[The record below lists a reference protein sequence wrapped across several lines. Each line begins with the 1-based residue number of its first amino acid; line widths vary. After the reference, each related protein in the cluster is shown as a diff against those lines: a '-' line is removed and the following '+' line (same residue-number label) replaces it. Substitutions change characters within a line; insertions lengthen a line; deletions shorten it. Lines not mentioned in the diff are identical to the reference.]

1 MFGYRDDELNARWVQ
16 LGVFSPINRL
26 HSTDN
31 PFNGKEPWKYNKTV
45 EAVMKDFL
53 KLRHGLVPYLYT
65 MNRRAS
71 RDNEPLVQPMYYLEP
86 EREEAYQV
94 PNNFYFGTELM
105 VSPVTEKM
113 DPEVLMGKAK
123 TWIPEGVWYDFFSG
137 RRYTGGRMVNLWR
150 SIEEMPVLAREG
162 AVIPLKDME
171 IFDNSTD
178 NPENM
183 EVRIFP
189 GKEGSFTLWEDEGD
203 TAEDLDE
210 NWVSTVMKKEQVQ
223 DLDRFVVESP
233 RGNLS
238 VLPEKRS
245 WKFCFFHMKANIVNV
260 LVDGQEVNAQA
271 MWKKEIN
278 GMEVVLKD
286 VPVSAKIEVV
296 FQNPVEEYEENL
308 AEVVYPI
315 LERAQVSYDLKSK
328 LYGVIEEQGRNA
340 VATLAS
346 MNLKESLFGV
356 LCEILTA

>member
-1 MFGYRDDELNARWVQ
+1 
-16 LGVFSPINRL
+16 
-26 HSTDN
+26 
-31 PFNGKEPWKYNKTV
+31 
-45 EAVMKDFL
+45 
-53 KLRHGLVPYLYT
+53 
-65 MNRRAS
+65 
-71 RDNEPLVQPMYYLEP
+71 
-86 EREEAYQV
+86 
-94 PNNFYFGTELM
+94 
-105 VSPVTEKM
+105 
-113 DPEVLMGKAK
+113 
-123 TWIPEGVWYDFFSG
+123 
-137 RRYTGGRMVNLWR
+137 MVNLWR

-328 LYGVIEEQGRNA
+328 LYGLIEEQGRNA